1 MPSALTPCK
10 ATFVRGLAHENRL
23 DLDVLSPHPREGRLS
38 RLPLTSCTLAAL
50 ALLHPSLIA
59 AQVPT
64 GLPATIT
71 DARRRRISATQVD
84 GEIVL
89 DGRLEESVWSGSGQS
104 GFIQAEPR
112 EGQAATSD
120 TEVWVAY
127 DASTLYVAAV
137 LHDDEP
143 PTVNDIRKD
152 FDESNQDVF
161 QVILD
166 TFRDRRNGYVFQ
178 TNPEGARGD
187 RQVAN
192 EGREVNRSWD
202 AIWRVET
209 DRFEGGWSV
218 EMAIPF
224 RSLRF
229 DPENDAWGINFG
241 RLLRRENEI
250 SYWAPIPRAYT
261 FNRLSLAGDLEGLPR
276 ATAGRDLRVKPF
288 ALGETVRETG
298 GTEFENDAEVGVDAK
313 YGLTQGLTLD
323 VTVNPDFAQV
333 EADEQRVNLTQ
344 FSLFYQEKREF
355 FLENSGVFYV
365 GDAARNLRIRL
376 TPTPDED
383 LLLFF
388 SRRIGISEDGRPVP
402 IDGGVRLT
410 GQAAGLVVGGMW
422 MRTQAFDGA
431 PGNDYGVVRVRK
443 NVLRGSDIGGIFMI
457 RDAIGDDTSFN
468 RVYGLDTYIRFPGEI
483 DWSTYYVVSES
494 PLFDSGEYAWRTSLN
509 REGNFHHIK
518 FGLMELGEGF
528 TDDLGFFRR
537 TGIRKY
543 FIDWG
548 IRPRPESFRSIG
560 VREIHPHITWNYY
573 EDLDGLI
580 VAKRLHS
587 GVTFFLESG
596 GNVQLAMDRSTERLE
611 DPFPIDPDIPPIP
624 AGRHDWDA
632 WVLSGGTNSSRL
644 LSGTWRLT
652 WGGLW
657 TGDQR
662 SFSGGFTLRPS
673 YKFRTELSLSRTS
686 ADLEDPDASFTKTF
700 WTSRTN
706 YSFSRDMF
714 IDALVQYDPERKLL
728 NSNVRFN
735 WIHSPLSDVFLVWNE
750 QRFETG
756 EGIRPGRSVTL
767 KVTKMFAF

>member
-1 MPSALTPCK
+1 LRRLA
-10 ATFVRGLAHENRL
+10 VRT
-23 DLDVLSPHPREGRLS
+23 LSIVVMIGFAIAP
-38 RLPLTSCTLAAL
+38 LAAQE
-50 ALLHPSLIA
+50 PA
-59 AQVPT
+59 A
-64 GLPATIT
+64 LPATIT
-71 DARRRRISATQVD
+71 DAQRRHVQAMPVQGPI
-84 GEIVL
+84 EL
-89 DGRLEESVWSGSGQS
+89 DGRLDEGIWSGPAQS
-104 GFIQAEPR
+104 GFVQAEPR
-112 EGQAATSD
+112 EGQPATED

-127 DASTLYVAAV
+127 DASTLYIGAR
-137 LHDDEP
+137 LYDSGD

-152 FDESNQDVF
+152 FDEANQDVF

-166 TFRDRRNGYVFQ
+166 TFRDRRSGYVFQ

-209 DRFEGGWSV
+209 AQFAGGWSL

-229 DPENDAWGINFG
+229 DPDHDGWGINFG
-241 RLLRRENEI
+241 RLLRRNNEL

-261 FNRLSLAGDLEGLPR
+261 FNRLSLAGDLDGLPR
-276 ATAGRDLRVKPF
+276 ATAGRDLRFKPF
-288 ALGETVRETG
+288 ALGSTVRETG
-298 GTEFENDAEVGVDAK
+298 GSDFSSDAEVGLDAK
-313 YGLTQGLTLD
+313 YGLTSGLTLD

-344 FSLFYQEKREF
+344 FSLFFQEKREF
-355 FLENSGVFYV
+355 FLENSGLFYV

-388 SRRIGISEDGRPVP
+388 SRRIGISADGRQVP
-402 IDGGVRLT
+402 IKGGARLT
-410 GQAAGLVVGGMW
+410 GQAGGLVVGGMF
-422 MRTQAFDGA
+422 MRTDAFGGA
-431 PGNDYGVVRVRK
+431 PGNDYGVFRIRK
-443 NVLRGSDIGGIFMI
+443 NVLRGSDVGAIVMM
-457 RDAIGDDTSFN
+457 RDAVDDESSYN

-494 PLFDSGEYAWRTSLN
+494 PAFDDGQYAWRTSIN

-518 FGLMELGEGF
+518 LGAMELGDGF
-528 TDDLGFFRR
+528 TNDLGFFNR
-537 TGIRKY
+537 TGVRKY

-548 IRPRPESFRSIG
+548 VRPRPESFRAFG

-573 EDLDGLI
+573 DDLDGNI

-587 GVTFFLESG
+587 GVTFFFESG
-596 GNVQLAMDRSTERLE
+596 GNVQLAMDRSTERISE
-611 DPFPIDPDIPPIP
+611 PFVIDSRIDPIPV
-624 AGRHDWDA
+624 GRHDWDA
-632 WVLSGGTNSSRL
+632 WVLSGSTDSSRL
-644 LSGTWRLT
+644 LSGNWRIT
-652 WGGLW
+652 RGGLW

-662 SFSGGFTLRPS
+662 SFSGGLTIRPS
-673 YKFRTELSLSRTS
+673 YKFRTTTSVSRTS
-686 ADLEDPDASFTKTF
+686 ADLDAPVASFTKTF

-706 YSFSRDMF
+706 YSFNEDMF
-714 IDALVQYDPERKLL
+714 IDALVQYDPATKRL

-756 EGIRPGRSVTL
+756 EGIRPGRSLTV
-767 KVTKMFAF
+767 KVTKMLAF

>member
-1 MPSALTPCK
+1 M
-10 ATFVRGLAHENRL
+10 
-23 DLDVLSPHPREGRLS
+23 S
-38 RLPLTSCTLAAL
+38 RLLVVLLTLSITAPLTLV
-50 ALLHPSLIA
+50 
-59 AQVPT
+59 AQEPL

-71 DARRRRISATQVD
+71 DAERRRVTAVRVEGD
-84 GEIVL
+84 IVL
-89 DGRLEESVWSGSGQS
+89 DGRLDEAVWRGVAQS
-104 GFIQAEPR
+104 GFVQAEPR
-112 EGQAATSD
+112 EGLPATAD

-127 DASTLYVAAV
+127 DASTLYVAAR
-137 LHDDEP
+137 LHDEAE

-152 FDESNQDVF
+152 FDEGNQDVF
-161 QVILD
+161 QVIFD

-209 DRFEGGWSV
+209 ARFDGGWSV

-229 DPENDAWGINFG
+229 DPEGEGWGVNFG
-241 RLLRRENEI
+241 RLLRRNNEI

-261 FNRLSLAGDLEGLPR
+261 FNRLSLGGDLDGLPR
-276 ATAGRDLRVKPF
+276 AAAGRDLRVKPF
-288 ALGETVRETG
+288 VLGETVRPTG
-298 GTEFENDAEVGVDAK
+298 GEEFARDAEVGLDAK
-313 YGLTQGLTLD
+313 YGLTSGLTLD

-333 EADEQRVNLTQ
+333 EADQQRVNLTQ

-388 SRRIGISEDGRPVP
+388 SRRIGISEDGRQVP

-422 MRTQAFDGA
+422 MRTDAFDGA
-431 PGNDYGVVRVRK
+431 PGNDYGVVRIRK
-443 NVLRGSDIGGIFMI
+443 NVLRGSDIGGIFMM
-457 RDAIGDDTSFN
+457 RDAVGDNTSYN
-468 RVYGLDTYIRFPGEI
+468 RVYGIDTYIRFPGEI

-494 PLFDSGEYAWRTSLN
+494 PLFDDGEYAWRTSLN

-518 FGLMELGEGF
+518 LGAMELGEGF

-537 TGIRKY
+537 TGVRKY

-548 IRPRPESFRSIG
+548 VRPRPESFRSIG
-560 VREIHPHITWNYY
+560 IREIHPHITWNYY
-573 EDLDGLI
+573 DDLDGYI

-596 GNVQLAMDRSTERLE
+596 GNVQLAMDRVTERIE
-611 DPFPIDPDIPPIP
+611 DPFPIDPEIPPIP

-632 WVLSGGTNSSRL
+632 WVLSGGSNSSRT
-644 LSGTWRLT
+644 LSGTWRFT

-657 TGDQR
+657 TGQQQ
-662 SFSGGFTLRPS
+662 SFSGGVTLRPS
-673 YKFRTELSLSRTS
+673 HRFRTTASLAHTS
-686 ADLEDPDASFTKTF
+686 ADLDDPDASFTKTF

-706 YSFSRDMF
+706 FSFNKDMF
-714 IDALVQYDPERKLL
+714 IDALVQYDPESKLL

-756 EGIRPGRSVTL
+756 EGIRPGRSLTL
-767 KVTKMFAF
+767 KVTKMLAF